1 MRTGNGSKA
10 LLIEL
15 LIVLLFFMIAATVL
29 LQLFSTAR
37 NMSERAELL
46 AEATNEVQ
54 NLAEQLYAAS
64 DPQQTLQDLGFAEDS
79 GLWQRE
85 DTRWTLRIQMDPEE
99 TEAGLLRRGEITVLS
114 GEETLLAL
122 PWTRYEEEAAA

>member
-37 NMSERAELL
+37 NMSERAEVL
-46 AEATNEVQ
+46 AEATDEAQ
-54 NLAEQLYAAS
+54 DLAEQLYAAG
-64 DPQQTLQDLGFAEDS
+64 DPEQMLRELGFAEDT
-79 GLWQRE
+79 GLWRRE
-85 DTRWTLRIQMDPEE
+85 EERWRIELRFEPEE
-99 TEAGLLRRGEITVLS
+99 TEAGLLRRAEIAVLS
-114 GEETLLAL
+114 GEEPLLTL
-122 PWTRYEEEAAA
+122 PWTRYEEAAA